1 MSDAYA
7 AFESVDMRVGKIL
20 DATLNPK
27 ARVPA
32 YMMTIDFGELGTRN
46 CSGQYPA
53 VYSTEDLIGRHVIC
67 VMNLGAR
74 RIAGYESQVLMLGV
88 PNVEGKAVFLTP
100 EREVPL
106 GTRVF

>member
-1 MSDAYA
+1 MSDVYE
-7 AFESVDMRVGKIL
+7 AFELVDMRVGRIL
-20 DATLNPK
+20 NASLNPK

-53 VYSTEDLIGRHVIC
+53 VYSAEDLIGRQVIC
-67 VMNLGAR
+67 VMNLGAK

-88 PNVEGKAVFLTP
+88 PNEEGKPVFLTP

-106 GTRVF
+106 GTRVY